1 MSVNLGGYGN
11 TVLGGITLT
20 VFVAVGWCVK
30 NRMKHSRCDLDSK
43 CLKFSTREDGRKSTI
58 RKEVLDELRRDGIL
72 PPLAPPR
79 LTRSPSRGFGKPVIV
94 TPPSTPG
101 NKV

>member
-1 MSVNLGGYGN
+1 MSINLGGFGN

-20 VFVAVGWCVK
+20 VFLAVGWCVRNK
-30 NRMKHSRCDLDSK
+30 LKHSRCDLDSK
-43 CLKFSTREDGRKSTI
+43 CLKISSREDERKSTI
-58 RKEVLDELRRDGIL
+58 RKEVLDELRREGLIM
-72 PPLAPPR
+72 APR

-94 TPPSTPG
+94 TPPSSPG